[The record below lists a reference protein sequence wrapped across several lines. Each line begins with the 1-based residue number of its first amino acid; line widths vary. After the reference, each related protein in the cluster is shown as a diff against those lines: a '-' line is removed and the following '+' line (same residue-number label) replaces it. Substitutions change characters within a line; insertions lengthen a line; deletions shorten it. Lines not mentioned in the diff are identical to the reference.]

1 MEKLCKNRSFKIN
14 FKAVLNVKPYNYLSQ
29 NGGEMMNYYECRN
42 FGIKYK
48 VFLYIDTKEYFE
60 KYFEIHEV
68 YYKGDG
74 EIWGWSE
81 NPMSIYFENFKE
93 VGHLVKQI
101 RAATRKPVLRL
112 VKGEDGEEELVP
124 TMKTLKEYKKVDLS
138 NWCSEDF
145 WKEIEETENETGRE

>member
-1 MEKLCKNRSFKIN
+1 MDDKNEIDKIPEKEYNILEETEELAGDPGGWWNYRLIEKESHWTN
-14 FKAVLNVKPYNYLSQ
+14 KA
-29 NGGEMMNYYECRN
+29 G
-42 FGIKYK
+42 
-48 VFLYIDTKEYFE
+48 KEYFE

-93 VGHLVKQI
+93 VGHLIKQI
-101 RAATRKPVLRL
+101 RAATRKPVLKL
-112 VKGEDGEEELVP
+112 VKSEDGEELVP
-124 TMKTLKEYKKVDLS
+124 AMKTLKEYKKVDLS

-145 WKEIEETENETGRE
+145 

>member
-1 MEKLCKNRSFKIN
+1 MEERREIDKILEKGYN
-14 FKAVLNVKPYNYLSQ
+14 VPEEIEELANDLGGGQWNYRLIEKESHWTNKA
-29 NGGEMMNYYECRN
+29 G
-42 FGIKYK
+42 
-48 VFLYIDTKEYFE
+48 KEYFE

-93 VGHLVKQI
+93 VGYLVKQI

-145 WKEIEETENETGRE
+145 WKEIEETENETRRE